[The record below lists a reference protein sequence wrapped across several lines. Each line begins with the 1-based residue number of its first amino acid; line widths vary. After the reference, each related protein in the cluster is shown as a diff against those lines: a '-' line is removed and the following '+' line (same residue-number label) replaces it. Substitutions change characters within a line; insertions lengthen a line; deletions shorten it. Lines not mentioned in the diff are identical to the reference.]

1 MGQVFDCKMLY
12 LDILVNNNNNNK
24 KKCGAT
30 VENKCCHAKFG
41 LLKSDCGAYTSIKR
55 KQ

>member
-24 KKCGAT
+24 KKMSGNCRELVLPCKIWVIEIRLWGIYF
-30 VENKCCHAKFG
+30 H
-41 LLKSDCGAYTSIKR
+41 
-55 KQ
+55 